1 MLDKKNN
8 VTTEDAKKEA
18 RKRTQKM
25 IDQGYE
31 PSGFYE
37 YTDEKGNPVFW
48 RFRLDHPTEG
58 KEFRPLSFNGSKWE
72 LKEPKFPN
80 GKLLYRLHEIAN
92 RPNET
97 VWVVEG
103 EKCADALAEI
113 GLLATTSGSAASAG
127 SADWSLMSGRTV
139 IVWPDD
145 DEAGLRYAKDVTGR
159 LLPLDCE
166 VKWVDVSK
174 LGWSVGSVGSDGV
187 DWILLNPDATKEDVE
202 ALSLI
207 VPEVDI
213 ATPPDQHSAKS
224 KPQIL
229 EQIVDSCELFHSD
242 DSKCYATVPINSH
255 KETWSLGS
263 AGFRGW
269 LAGRCYQADKSI
281 PKSQAL
287 TDLIETLKG
296 VARYG
301 GDKQPVFTR
310 LAGKDKNIYLDL
322 GNDKWGVVEIT
333 SEGWKVISDPPVKF
347 IRSQSLLRLPKPERG
362 GSINDLGKFL
372 NVQDD
377 DLILVIGFLLFCLSP
392 NGPYPILII
401 QGEQG
406 SAKSTFGRVIR
417 SLIDPSS
424 AMLRSAPKNEHNLM
438 IAAQNGWLLGF
449 DNLSNIKADMSDSL
463 CRLATGG
470 GFSTRKLYSDGEE
483 SIFEATRPICLNG
496 ITEFATRDD
505 LLDRSLIIKLP
516 TIPPSKRKDE
526 KDFWSEFEE
535 ARPKI
540 LGALLD
546 VVSPVLKN
554 LPDVKLADSPRMADF
569 ARFVTAAEPALGWSD
584 GAFMDA
590 YIRNRDLGR
599 EIVLESDSVAQAVL
613 SWNPVSWF
621 GTATELLAQL
631 EDHTPFNVVRS
642 PYWPKSASAL
652 SNKLN
657 RLVPALREKGF
668 DIESTSE
675 GKGNAK
681 RKIIRINRD
690 GESPTD
696 PTDRDEPDF

>member
-1 MLDKKNN
+1 MLDKNTYSTKA
-8 VTTEDAKKEA
+8 DAKKAA
-18 RKRTQKM
+18 RQLTKQQ
-25 IDQGYE
+25 INQGYK

-37 YTDEKGNPVFW
+37 YTDRDGNPIFW
-48 RFRLDHPTEG
+48 RIRLDHPTMG
-58 KEFRPLSFNGSKWE
+58 KWIRPLSFNGSEWKLE
-72 LKEPKFPN
+72 EPKFPD
-80 GKLLYRLHEIAN
+80 GKPLYRLHEIVS
-92 RPNET
+92 RPDET
-97 VWVVEG
+97 VWIVEG
-103 EKCADALAEI
+103 EKCANALMKLGI
-113 GLLATTSGSAASAG
+113 LTTTSGSANSAG
-127 SADWSLMSGRTV
+127 AADWSLLSGRTV
-139 IVWPDD
+139 IIWPDY
-145 DEAGLRYAKDVTGR
+145 DEAGLRYAKSVTEQ

-166 VKWVDVSK
+166 IKSVDISK

-202 ALSLI
+202 ALSMIDPETDI
-207 VPEVDI
+207 VTTSDHPSGE
-213 ATPPDQHSAKS
+213 K
-224 KPQIL
+224 KPQML
-229 EQIVDSCELFHSD
+229 EQIAASCELFHSD

-287 TDLIETLKG
+287 TDLIESLKG

-301 GDKQPVFTR
+301 GDEQPVFIR

-347 IRSQSLLRLPKPERG
+347 IRPQSLLKLPKPERG
-362 GSINDLGKFL
+362 GSINELGKFL

-424 AMLRSAPKNEHNLM
+424 GMLRSAPKNEHNLM

-546 VVSPVLKN
+546 LVSAVLKN
-554 LPDVKLADSPRMADF
+554 LPNVRLADSPRMADF
-569 ARFVTAAEPALGWSD
+569 AKFVTAAEPALGWSD
-584 GAFMDA
+584 GAFMDV

-599 EIVLESDSVAQAVL
+599 EIVLESDSVAQAIL
-613 SWNPVSWF
+613 NWNLNSWF
-621 GTATELLAQL
+621 GTATELLVEL
-631 EDHTPFNVVRS
+631 EGHTLPNVVRS

-657 RLVPALREKGF
+657 RLLPALREKGF

-681 RKIIRINRD
+681 RKIIRINRV
-690 GESPTD
+690 
-696 PTDRDEPDF
+696 